1 LIPFGYLSLLL
12 CTLSLNESVRRHIS
26 ATIGRSFDDVTGQ
39 ATLFIE
45 RMRSIN
51 PEASFSKRF
60 VERFSTTVQA
70 VKQINA

>member
-1 LIPFGYLSLLL
+1 
-12 CTLSLNESVRRHIS
+12 
-26 ATIGRSFDDVTGQ
+26 VTEQ

-60 VERFSTTVQA
+60 VERFSLTVQA
-70 VKQINA
+70 VKQTSTR